1 MQKLTKLDFLGLV
14 SSLDTLAADNIIKDK
29 RYLLKNK
36 IFTEYKEEELIKFID
51 RAKEYKK
58 DQAATFNYLNE
69 KVMFAR
75 DLLTSDDDYVKLSTA
90 EIIKIA
96 KQVENNYKD
105 LYNLIFCYQHNC
117 SLALIRGSNKKE
129 DTLEEYQRWQPIA
142 AKLKE
147 KYADFNILY

>member
-1 MQKLTKLDFLGLV
+1 MKKLTKLDFLGLV
-14 SSLDTLAADNIIKDK
+14 SSLDTLAADNILKEK

-36 IFTEYKEEELIKFID
+36 IFTEYTEKELIKFID
-51 RAKEYKK
+51 RTKEYKK
-58 DQAATFNYLNE
+58 VQSATFNDLNE

-105 LYNLIFCYQHNC
+105 LYNLIFCCQHNC
-117 SLALIRGSNKKE
+117 SLAVIREK
-129 DTLEEYQRWQPIA
+129 DTLKEYERWKPIA
-142 AKLKE
+142 AELKE